1 MNSNSKGRQGF
12 ILDVW
17 RVAGLLIALGILV
30 GVFSTL
36 SERFFTFQTLTVIAN
51 QIPDLTV
58 LSVGMTLVLIC
69 GGIDLSVGSV
79 LALSAAILGFLM
91 TDFEWGFG
99 GAIFGCLL
107 CGAICG
113 SVNGLITVLGKIPSF
128 IVTLGMLEI
137 ARGATYW
144 ITDSSIHYIGSSVE
158 ALSRPITG
166 MFLSPAFFVAI
177 SVVVMGQVVLSR
189 TVLGRYWVAIGTN
202 ETAVRMSGIDARPY
216 SIFAF
221 VVMGF
226 LCGVAGLMQTS
237 KLASVDP
244 NAAIGLELSAIA
256 ACVIGGTS
264 LMGGRGSVLNS
275 FLGVLFIQVLQTGL
289 AQVGATEPSKRLVT
303 GAVIIAAVLLD
314 SFQRRFRLRKLD
326 RGRH

>member
-1 MNSNSKGRQGF
+1 MNSNPKGRQGF
-12 ILDVW
+12 ILDIW
-17 RVAGLLIALGILV
+17 RVAGLLVALGILV
-30 GVFSTL
+30 GVFSTM
-36 SERFFTFQTLTVIAN
+36 SDRFLTFQTLTVIAN

-79 LALSAAILGFLM
+79 LALSAAVLGL
-91 TDFEWGFG
+91 FEWGFG
-99 GAIFGCLL
+99 GAIVGCLL

-113 SVNGLITVLGKIPSF
+113 LVNGLVAVLGKIPSF

-137 ARGATYW
+137 ARGPTYW
-144 ITDSSIHYIGSSVE
+144 LTDASIHYIGSSVE
-158 ALSRPITG
+158 ALSRPIKG
-166 MFLSPAFFVAI
+166 MFISPAFFVAI
-177 SVVVMGQVVLSR
+177 SVVVIGQLVLSR

-226 LCGVAGLMQTS
+226 LGGVAGLMQTS

-264 LMGGRGSVLNS
+264 LMGGRGSVITT
-275 FLGVLFIQVLQTGL
+275 FLGVLIIQVLQTGL

-303 GAVIIAAVLLD
+303 GAVIIAAVLFD

-326 RGRH
+326 RGDR

>member
-1 MNSNSKGRQGF
+1 MDSNSKGRQGF

-107 CGAICG
+107 CGALCG
-113 SVNGLITVLGKIPSF
+113 LVNGLITVLGKIPSF
-128 IVTLGMLEI
+128 IVTLGMLE
-137 ARGATYW
+137 
-144 ITDSSIHYIGSSVE
+144 
-158 ALSRPITG
+158 
-166 MFLSPAFFVAI
+166 
-177 SVVVMGQVVLSR
+177 
-189 TVLGRYWVAIGTN
+189 
-202 ETAVRMSGIDARPY
+202 
-216 SIFAF
+216 
-221 VVMGF
+221 
-226 LCGVAGLMQTS
+226 
-237 KLASVDP
+237 
-244 NAAIGLELSAIA
+244 
-256 ACVIGGTS
+256 
-264 LMGGRGSVLNS
+264 
-275 FLGVLFIQVLQTGL
+275 
-289 AQVGATEPSKRLVT
+289 
-303 GAVIIAAVLLD
+303 
-314 SFQRRFRLRKLD
+314 
-326 RGRH
+326 

>member
-1 MNSNSKGRQGF
+1 
-12 ILDVW
+12 
-17 RVAGLLIALGILV
+17 
-30 GVFSTL
+30 
-36 SERFFTFQTLTVIAN
+36 
-51 QIPDLTV
+51 
-58 LSVGMTLVLIC
+58 
-69 GGIDLSVGSV
+69 
-79 LALSAAILGFLM
+79 
-91 TDFEWGFG
+91 
-99 GAIFGCLL
+99 
-107 CGAICG
+107 
-113 SVNGLITVLGKIPSF
+113 
-128 IVTLGMLEI
+128 
-137 ARGATYW
+137 
-144 ITDSSIHYIGSSVE
+144 
-158 ALSRPITG
+158 
-166 MFLSPAFFVAI
+166 
-177 SVVVMGQVVLSR
+177 
-189 TVLGRYWVAIGTN
+189 
-202 ETAVRMSGIDARPY
+202 MSGIDARPY

-275 FLGVLFIQVLQTGL
+275 FLGVLIIQVLQTGL